1 MSGSAGRG
9 GSTTGRTDGRRYAWI
24 AIIAV
29 AVALAALATP
39 AIASLPLS
47 ALAVVLGLRARREV
61 RNDPTLVAGR
71 LWIAAV
77 IVGGFVLVFQLILVV
92 LSLNT
97 TAG

>member
-9 GSTTGRTDGRRYAWI
+9 GSTPGRTDGRRYAWI